1 MPELPEV
8 ETVRMG
14 LEPALVGRKIVRVT
28 LNRADLRFPFPD
40 RFVKRLTGA
49 RVSSL
54 ARRAKYLVAHLSTGE
69 ALVMHLGMTGRFHVQ
84 ARGDNRPHL
93 LGDYEYETGNPP
105 ETGGDGKHAHA
116 VFEIEGGGRVIYSD
130 PRRFGY
136 MLLIPEAE
144 LAEHPAIR
152 GLGVEPL
159 SQDLT
164 AAYLASRAAGRKTD
178 LKAFL
183 MDQRNVAGLGN
194 IYVLEALYLAGL
206 KPSRGA
212 ASARDAHRQTHAAC
226 RAPGRRHPQGAD
238 GCGGGGR
245 VDVTRLSA
253 GGWTAQGRSKNL
265 SRVRTRGRALP
276 HPGLPR
282 HCASQHPGRAI
293 ELLLSRLSALK
304 GGCDGLRDTS
314 HGNAWPCRPDH
325 LEPPAAAQCPQRS
338 AHLRAQRRARHL

>member
-8 ETVRMG
+8 ETVRIG
-14 LEPALVGRKIVRVT
+14 LEPALTGRVIERVI

-54 ARRAKYLVAHLSTGE
+54 VRRAKYLVAHLSTGE

-93 LGDYEYETGNPP
+93 LGDYEYDTD
-105 ETGGDGKHAHA
+105 TGGDGKHAHA
-116 VFEIEGGGRVIYSD
+116 VFEMQGGGRVIYSD

-136 MLLIPEAE
+136 MLLIPETEFA
-144 LAEHPAIR
+144 AHPALA

-159 SQDLT
+159 SPDLT

-194 IYVLEALYLAGL
+194 IYVLEALHMAGL

-212 ASARDAHRQTHAAC
+212 AALATRTGKPTPHAERLADAIRQVLTAAVAAGGSTLRDYRQ
-226 RAPGRRHPQGAD
+226 AD
-238 GCGGGGR
+238 GSSGSFQKTFRVYGRAGEPCLTPGCRGTVRRSIQGGR
-245 VDVTRLSA
+245 SSFFCPV
-253 GGWTAQGRSKNL
+253 
-265 SRVRTRGRALP
+265 
-276 HPGLPR
+276 
-282 HCASQHPGRAI
+282 CQH
-293 ELLLSRLSALK
+293 
-304 GGCDGLRDTS
+304 
-314 HGNAWPCRPDH
+314 
-325 LEPPAAAQCPQRS
+325 
-338 AHLRAQRRARHL
+338 

>member
-14 LEPALVGRKIVRVT
+14 LEPALVGRVIDRVI

-93 LGDYEYETGNPP
+93 LGDYEYESAAGD
-105 ETGGDGKHAHA
+105 DGKHAHA
-116 VFEIEGGGRVIYSD
+116 VFELQGGGRVIYSD

-136 MLLIPEAE
+136 MLLIPEVE
-144 LAEHPAIR
+144 LAEHPALR

-164 AAYLASRAAGRKTD
+164 AAYLAQRAAGRKAD

-206 KPSRGA
+206 KPSRSA
-212 ASARDAHRQTHAAC
+212 ATLATRTGKPTPHAERLAETIRQVLTAAVAAGGSTLRDYRQ
-226 RAPGRRHPQGAD
+226 AD
-238 GCGGGGR
+238 GSTGSFQKTFRVYGRAGEPCLTPGCRGTVRRSIQGGR
-245 VDVTRLSA
+245 SSFFCPA
-253 GGWTAQGRSKNL
+253 
-265 SRVRTRGRALP
+265 
-276 HPGLPR
+276 
-282 HCASQHPGRAI
+282 CQH
-293 ELLLSRLSALK
+293 
-304 GGCDGLRDTS
+304 
-314 HGNAWPCRPDH
+314 
-325 LEPPAAAQCPQRS
+325 
-338 AHLRAQRRARHL
+338 